1 MAATSLLLPL
11 LQNAAMLLALVVLYA
26 VSSRPFSTETRR
38 SPSVPT
44 SAAASSWA

>member
-26 VSSRPFSTETRR
+26 VSSRPFSTQTWLG
-38 SPSVPT
+38 PK
-44 SAAASSWA
+44 